1 MPTPFAEAPELHALA
16 DLDQAWATSS
26 AGPRLRAVRAAG
38 ERLRDRMA
46 ASSRV
51 LCVRTLPLATL
62 LYPTKYALWGSA
74 LSPAPYVVMTHRALL
89 VQFLQRGE
97 PKTLLFN
104 PSDVISARQTPYFRY
119 MVDQLGEYLSYE
131 VFTRVFDP
139 LETQLSMVGL
149 GPGDIDYVAFDHF
162 HTQELRTLLG
172 TQDGGYLPRF
182 PRATLLA
189 PRAEWEAW
197 DELHPLQRGWFLAD
211 GKRNVRTERVALTSR
226 DLELGDGVYL
236 IRTPGH
242 TVGNQTLFVNTDTGI
257 WGSSENG
264 TTADAYSPLDS
275 SIAGLARACRQRET
289 DVVLNTNTPEW
300 MADQYTSMILERTL
314 VDRVRRAPAFVQMF
328 PSSEL
333 TPSLLC
339 PGVRPSM
346 VHGKIESGAVIRSAR
361 RVEGPGA
368 QREGA
373 GAEAP

>member
-289 DVVLNTNTPEW
+289 DVVLNTNT
-300 MADQYTSMILERTL
+300 SMILERTL

>member
-373 GAEAP
+373 GAVAR

>member
-97 PKTLLFN
+97 PRTLLFN

-139 LETQLSMVGL
+139 LETQLSMMGL

>member
-97 PKTLLFN
+97 PRTLLFN